1 MGVQLMAIVAEGQ
14 RGRAYLSPDE
24 KQATIAVQT
33 MPLGV
38 PETDLPEQALG
49 FRVQLYGMTKHR
61 DLFTL
66 RQLVA
71 LTTFSD
77 LVLETREKVLTDA
90 RGAGLLADNIS
101 LNDGGTRANV
111 YADAV
116 VTYLACAVDRSA
128 DFWSTLATSH
138 GMRNEMR
145 ASE

>member
-1 MGVQLMAIVAEGQ
+1 MAIVAEGQ

-77 LVLETREKVLTDA
+77 LVLETREKVLIGA
-90 RGAGLLADNIS
+90 IAAGLSSDGIS
-101 LNDGGTRANV
+101 FNDSGTGANA

-116 VTYLACAVDRSA
+116 ATYLAFAVDKMT
-128 DFWSTLATSH
+128 DTNTTLSVTAGIPVTAATL
-138 GMRNEMR
+138 GFTGCQ
-145 ASE
+145 